1 MPFLASIASSCAL
14 QKTTTEGEISCAT
27 STSNVGGPQDR
38 GALSTARAWSRYSHP
53 PTFSLTSKFRVLQTA
68 ADNARSRM
76 KTNLEAKEGDED
88 LIEYYYIVLH
98 PQTMTGFEYRRS
110 VGKKFWRETRTR
122 LMERFGD
129 NCPGLYIPEK
139 E

>member
-1 MPFLASIASSCAL
+1 MAPVF
-14 QKTTTEGEISCAT
+14 AT
-27 STSNVGGPQDR
+27 
-38 GALSTARAWSRYSHP
+38 
-53 PTFSLTSKFRVLQTA
+53 TFSSPQISRL
-68 ADNARSRM
+68 ADRCRQRTLAHEDS
-76 KTNLEAKEGDED
+76 LEAKEGDED